1 MLIERKRPKALSRKG
16 LRLLYVDRVWSL
28 GAVADL
34 ERYGVPNMEIIEGN
48 AYEILGMKEEILP
61 HTFHLDESEA
71 AVSDVGDS
79 SLLHSNW

>member
-1 MLIERKRPKALSRKG
+1 MSIPRAPCGALEKS

-34 ERYGVPNMEIIEGN
+34 ERYGVSNVEIIEGN
-48 AYEILGMKEEILP
+48 ADEILGMEEEILP